1 MLIQYFKGT
10 LCILNMEAYL
20 SGRLL
25 YDPFTQMRACRIG
38 TVIYSK
44 SQVEDMLH
52 IWTAE
57 NKMKKLCIFNSM
69 NIQ

>member
-1 MLIQYFKGT
+1 MDKET
-10 LCILNMEAYL
+10 C
-20 SGRLL
+20 
-25 YDPFTQMRACRIG
+25 G

-69 NIQ
+69 NMQ